1 MEKQFKQCNT
11 MYSYSTA
18 QNQKHKRLQ
27 HNSRNSS
34 TQTTDTSDKHI
45 TLQEISNY

>member
-18 QNQKHKRLQ
+18 QNQKHT
-27 HNSRNSS
+27 
-34 TQTTDTSDKHI
+34 TQLKSQETTT
-45 TLQEISNY
+45 